1 MARKPRQEPPQQQE
15 APMADPTPQAAPVH
29 AAAPLS
35 GNGRAANIGG
45 YAPVPTPS
53 SASASEQQ
61 AVIAAQMVL
70 ITNQAVVVRDL
81 EDQMQLSPPLPQ
93 PAPNPPGPTVNLNNV
108 ITTQTAAI
116 RTQAAYIQ
124 HLQDLQ
130 TALGG

>member
-1 MARKPRQEPPQQQE
+1 MP
-15 APMADPTPQAAPVH
+15 DPIPQAAP
-29 AAAPLS
+29 AIGSAPL
-35 GNGRAANIGG
+35 GANGRAANIGG
-45 YAPVPTPS
+45 TAPAPTPS
-53 SASASEQQ
+53 SASAAEQQ
-61 AVIAAQMVL
+61 AVVAAQMVL

-81 EDQMQLSPPLPQ
+81 EDQLQLSPPLPQ
-93 PAPNPPGPTVNLNNV
+93 PAPGPPGPTVSLNNV